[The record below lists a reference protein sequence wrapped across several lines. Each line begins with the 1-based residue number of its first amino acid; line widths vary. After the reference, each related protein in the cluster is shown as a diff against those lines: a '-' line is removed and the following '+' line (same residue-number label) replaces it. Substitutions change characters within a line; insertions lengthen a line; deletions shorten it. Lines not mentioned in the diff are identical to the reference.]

1 MFSVFNSNFPFF
13 LSLFYCQVSP
23 VGNGRVDES
32 YTRAKKVA
40 APYVLRRWSI
50 GVVVRLEKLRRWR
63 ASPSAFPR
71 GSIAH
76 VRERNGAFEGR
87 NSIRARP
94 SRSFVHRIHIRANRG
109 YTLCN
114 QATNTYPISRAHTVG
129 NFWGNAAA
137 PFPCVIS
144 ALSPPECA
152 PTSLSLSL
160 SLFLSFF
167 SFCCICWFLGNAD
180 RWSPESICFNFSC
193 WFFRFSRR
201 AKLFHF
207 FFFFFLFWRRKCV
220 RGFYH
225 LAFVAI
231 SCLCVLAKGH
241 VWIIAMGKNYYFR
254 WKYIWNGMK
263 IGKLSFSLCLLCW

>member
-1 MFSVFNSNFPFF
+1 MPSVFNSNFPFF

-129 NFWGNAAA
+129 NFWGSAAA

-144 ALSPPECA
+144 ALSPPDCA

-160 SLFLSFF
+160 SLSFSLFFLFAVFVDFWGTLIVDRRNLFVLISVADF
-167 SFCCICWFLGNAD
+167 SDFRVGQNY
-180 RWSPESICFNFSC
+180 SIFS
-193 WFFRFSRR
+193 
-201 AKLFHF
+201 F
-207 FFFFFLFWRRKCV
+207 FFFFFEGENVYGDF
-220 RGFYH
+220 
-225 LAFVAI
+225 
-231 SCLCVLAKGH
+231 
-241 VWIIAMGKNYYFR
+241 II
-254 WKYIWNGMK
+254 
-263 IGKLSFSLCLLCW
+263 